1 MLTDQDV
8 EKRQALVRKL
18 QSWGDGAIMGVKKIA
33 ADTQKEILDGCWLVS
48 KTYKL
53 LPKEILYPPKQ
64 SKQSSQARAK
74 LRKPLARPSPRT
86 EARPLSGYVLKSVL
100 V

>member
-33 ADTQKEILDGCWLVS
+33 ADTQKEILDGM
-48 KTYKL
+48 
-53 LPKEILYPPKQ
+53 
-64 SKQSSQARAK
+64 
-74 LRKPLARPSPRT
+74 LARIEDVQVTTKRNPVTPRNNQSNRVRH
-86 EARPLSGYVLKSVL
+86 ERS
-100 V
+100 